1 MITLHCLIMREH
13 RQGSDN
19 QENPCITPGDRQG
32 AGLELLHGSPW
43 HQDIANYHNM
53 LASHTG
59 DYIYCYAHKSFLSSP
74 LKISFSTVFSFI
86 PLPHCWFPS
95 FPLVPVYF
103 IHIPSLCFC
112 TRSIPPAIE
121 VFVNLILFVLLPD
134 MILRC

>member
-59 DYIYCYAHKSFLSSP
+59 DYIYCYAHTSCYFLSSP
-74 LKISFSTVFSFI
+74 LKIPYSSGFSFI
-86 PLPHCWFPS
+86 PFPHYLLVS
-95 FPLVPVYF
+95 FLSSCS
-103 IHIPSLCFC
+103 HILHSYSFSFVFEQELYPGVLKSL
-112 TRSIPPAIE
+112 SIQSY
-121 VFVNLILFVLLPD
+121 LFYYQT
-134 MILRC
+134 

>member
-74 LKISFSTVFSFI
+74 LKISFSTGFSFI
-86 PLPHCWFPS
+86 PFPHCLLVS
-95 FPLVPVYF
+95 FLSYCSHLLHSYSF
-103 IHIPSLCFC
+103 SF
-112 TRSIPPAIE
+112 
-121 VFVNLILFVLLPD
+121 VFEQELYPVLLKSLS
-134 MILRC
+134 I